1 MEEEQRE
8 KVSGNDN
15 KLFTAREL
23 ASKQALTL
31 GADSAVDR
39 ETAEQQRGRAAD
51 RDAARHIAVTLFV
64 PLFVLPSPFVFA
76 LLSFLPLARQSC
88 GDTVAP
94 ASVAFV
100 QQPARQQKACQPFL

>member
-1 MEEEQRE
+1 MSGRESKREEERE
-8 KVSGNDN
+8 SNDN

-31 GADSAVDR
+31 GADSSSSSS
-39 ETAEQQRGRAAD
+39 AAD
-51 RDAARHIAVTLFV
+51 RDAVCAFCALPFIFFYFLLFAFLFV
-64 PLFVLPSPFVFA
+64 VAASQTPS
-76 LLSFLPLARQSC
+76 QSR

>member
-1 MEEEQRE
+1 MEKVEEEQRE

-39 ETAEQQRGRAAD
+39 GAAD
-51 RDAARHIAVTLFV
+51 RDAARHIAVALFV

-76 LLSFLPLARQSC
+76 SLSFLPLARQSC